1 MNERIDVRFHKPS
14 GARLRVTRQRPG
26 GIEFDE
32 PDPLERTVAFSI
44 RGRSEATRYRMRRI
58 AQIKGWEVGTFKLR
72 VSVEDGSV
80 VLRGDDPDSLPEGDY
95 TLGVRIEEVTGRPAS
110 AAVRLPHDGQARL
123 DIEIRPDDRDVE
135 VDLTGGDP
143 EIRRVLDAS
152 TIDGQPAPAWLQDSA
167 FRPTRKACL
176 LNLLATLRVRP
187 TSAAPL
193 LALVHEVFMAFND
206 RAYMTVDRALL
217 TRVETLAQDPARPF
231 YREGEPL
238 APIHGR
244 LKELMPEPPD
254 VKAQFG
260 APLSFRAEGR
270 AGTPSLQMVILQPP
284 VDLAHTYA
292 EFDLDLGN
300 PLQDVLGFVVHAGE
314 LLDGRTTNHLDL
326 RARLARTPAHDF
338 LHYRVTA
345 TA

>member
-1 MNERIDVRFHKPS
+1 MHEFIEVRFHKPN
-14 GARLRVTRQRPG
+14 GARLRVVRQLPG

-44 RGRSEATRYRMRRI
+44 RGRSEVTRYRMRRI
-58 AQIKGWEVGTFKLR
+58 AQIKGWEAGTFQLR
-72 VSVEDGSV
+72 VAVEGGSL

-95 TLGVRIEEVTGRPAS
+95 TLRVRVEDVTARQAS
-110 AAVRLPHDGQARL
+110 TAVRLPHDGQARL
-123 DIEIRPDDRDVE
+123 DVEIRPDDRDVE
-135 VDLTGGDP
+135 VDLTGGDS

-152 TIDGQPAPAWLQDSA
+152 TLDGQPASAWLDNAA

-193 LALVHEVFMAFND
+193 IGLVHGVFMAFND

-217 TRVETLAQDPARPF
+217 TRVEALVQDPARPF

-244 LKELMPEPPD
+244 LKELMPEPPE
-254 VKAQFG
+254 VKARFG
-260 APLSFRAEGR
+260 TPLSFRAEGR
-270 AGTPSLQMVILQPP
+270 AGTPSLQMVILPPP

-326 RARLARTPAHDF
+326 RARLARTPAGSF